1 MAIYRGIE
9 PTLPGGH
16 IAPLEDLAFELVSS
30 ASSLAGQ
37 LNPIVRD
44 GIGDLVRS
52 MNCYYSNLIEGHNT
66 LPRDIERA
74 LAEQYST
81 EPQKRNLQLE
91 AVAHIEVQRRIDFGE
106 DGRAEPV
113 SVDYIQWLHR
123 EFCSR
128 LPDALLWVEN
138 PDTGERLHV
147 TPGEIRTR
155 TVKVGMHVPP
165 TGDELK
171 AALQRFHEAYAAPMS
186 KFRKVVAVAA
196 AHHRLLWIHPFLDGN
211 GRVARLAA
219 HAMLN
224 RIGIGSS
231 LWSVSRGLARNVAE
245 YKTLLMG
252 ADSPRQ
258 GDYDGRG
265 TLSEKSLIEFCRFF
279 LRVCIDQVT
288 FMRSILDPENILR
301 RIELYCRDEVES
313 GRLPKPSYLVLREV
327 ALVGELERGKVPAVV
342 NLQERAARNVTSA
355 LLENRLLLS
364 ESHRAPL
371 RLGFPAAVVERW
383 FPSLYPT
390 AGAGRF

>member
-1 MAIYRGIE
+1 MAISSGIE
-9 PTLPGGH
+9 PALPSEQL
-16 IAPLEDLAFELVSS
+16 APLEDLAYELVSS

-44 GIGDLVRS
+44 GIGDFVRS

-74 LAEQYST
+74 LAKQFST

-91 AVAHIEVQRRIDFGE
+91 AVAHIEVQRKIDFGE
-106 DGRAEPV
+106 DERAEPV
-113 SVDYIQWLHR
+113 SVDYIRWLHR

-128 LPDALLWVEN
+128 LPEDLLWVEN

-165 TGDELK
+165 TGDELTEV
-171 AALQRFHEAYAAPMS
+171 LRRFHEAYTAPMS

-211 GRVARLAA
+211 GRVTRLMA

-224 RIGIGSS
+224 RLGIGSS

-245 YKTLLMG
+245 YKALLMG

-265 TLSEKSLIEFCRFF
+265 SLSEKALIEFCRFF
-279 LRVCIDQVT
+279 LRICIDQVA
-288 FMRSILDPENILR
+288 FMRSILDPESLLR
-301 RIELYCRDEVES
+301 RIELYCRDEVEA
-313 GRLPKPSYLVLREV
+313 GRLPKLSYLVLREV
-327 ALVGELERGKVPAVV
+327 VLAGEIERGRVPAIIG
-342 NLQERAARNVTSA
+342 LQERAARNVTSA
-355 LLENRLLLS
+355 LLQKKLLVS
-364 ESHRAPL
+364 ESSRAPL
-371 RLGFPAAVVERW
+371 RLGFPAETVERW

-390 AGAGRF
+390 TGV

>member
-1 MAIYRGIE
+1 MAIYSGIE
-9 PTLPGGH
+9 PTLPSEQL
-16 IAPLEDLAFELVSS
+16 APLEDLAFELVSS

-74 LAEQYST
+74 LAKQYST

-91 AVAHIEVQRRIDFGE
+91 AVAHIEVQRKIDFGE
-106 DGRAEPV
+106 DERAEPV
-113 SVDYIQWLHR
+113 SVDYIRWLHR

-128 LPDALLWVEN
+128 LPEDLLWIEN

-165 TGDELK
+165 TGDELV
-171 AALQRFHEAYAAPMS
+171 AALERFHQAYTAPMS

-211 GRVARLAA
+211 GRVTRLMA

-224 RIGIGSS
+224 RLGIGSS

-245 YKTLLMG
+245 YKALLMG

-258 GDYDGRG
+258 SDYDGRG
-265 TLSEKSLIEFCRFF
+265 SLSEKALIDFCRFF
-279 LRVCIDQVT
+279 LRVCIDQVA
-288 FMRSILDPENILR
+288 FMRSILDPENLLR
-301 RIELYCRDEVES
+301 RIELYCRDDVEA
-313 GRLPKPSYLVLREV
+313 GRLPKSSFLVLREIV
-327 ALVGELERGKVPAVV
+327 LAGEIERGRVPDIIG
-342 NLQERAARNVTSA
+342 LQERAARNVTSA
-355 LLENRLLLS
+355 LLQKKLLLS
-364 ESHRAPL
+364 ESSRAPL
-371 RLGFPAAVVERW
+371 RLGFPAETVERW

-390 AGAGRF
+390 TGV